1 VKDSIGLTD
10 RKQKTAAQRVP
21 GRTDTIDRAVK
32 NVPLLSISSE
42 EYEQLRPHL
51 EPVELGDRQILHE
64 AGDKIQFSYF
74 LNSGLA
80 SLVVLTSD
88 GRSVEVA
95 MVGRESI
102 TGTSLAVGL
111 SREPYRAIMQIPG
124 SALRVRADVMESI
137 LPDIPE
143 LQLIM
148 NRCVHLRV
156 LQVAQIAACNRLHE
170 VEQRLARWLL
180 MCHDRMES
188 KILPVTHEF
197 ISQML
202 GTGRPTITLAAG
214 NLQRAGMIENL
225 RGSVKILNRKNLEQ
239 AACEC
244 YRAMRHLNGRNGAK

>member
-1 VKDSIGLTD
+1 MGLTD
-10 RKQKTAAQRVP
+10 RKQKPAAQRVA

-42 EYEQLRPHL
+42 EYDLLRPHL

-64 AGDKIQFSYF
+64 AGEKIQYSYF
-74 LNSGLA
+74 LNHGLA
-80 SLVVLTSD
+80 SLVILTSD
-88 GRSVEVA
+88 GRSVEIA
-95 MVGRESI
+95 MVGREGI
-102 TGTSLAVGL
+102 IGTSLAVGF
-111 SREPYRAIMQIPG
+111 SWEPYRAILQIPG
-124 SALRVRADVMESI
+124 SALRIRADVMESI
-137 LPDIPE
+137 LADIRE

-170 VEQRLARWLL
+170 IEQRLARWLL
-180 MCHDRMES
+180 MCHDRVES
-188 KILPVTHEF
+188 KTLPVTHEF

-214 NLQRAGMIENL
+214 ILQRAGMIENL

-244 YRAMRHLNGRNGAK
+244 YRAMRHFNGCNGSK